1 MGRGAYTKLMI
12 NRLIEYGLK
21 QGFLVIV
28 VICVIIGMGLYYIIR
43 LPIDAVPDVTTNQ
56 VQINTEVP
64 GLGPVEAEKL
74 ITFPIEFS
82 MSSLPDVVEVRSLS
96 KTGLSQVTVVF
107 DDHVNI
113 YFARQLVL
121 ERLQTAKEQLPQVLK
136 AQPIMGPISTGLG
149 EIYQYVVA
157 GEGKDAMELRTIQDW
172 LIRPRLLTT
181 PGVIEVNSFGGF
193 VKQYQV
199 LVDPQKL
206 ITYDITLRQVFDA
219 LAANNA
225 NAGGQYIEH
234 ASEQYLIR
242 GIGLISS
249 IADIENIVVHA
260 TKEGTPIYI
269 KNLANVVVGPEVR
282 YGAVTKDGK
291 GEVVTGIAMMLKGEN
306 SRTVVQRIKQKVG
319 EIRQNL
325 PKGVDIIQFYDRT
338 RLVNDVIHTVISN
351 VIFGI
356 ILIIIILTLTVGNWR
371 VSLLI
376 AFSVP
381 LTILLTFS
389 GMYHLGIAA
398 TVMSIGS
405 LGFGNI
411 TDGSV
416 CTVENIVQRLN
427 LRKNTASYRETILL
441 ASQEVGRPIFF
452 AVGIIIVIYVPLL
465 TLQGVEGKMFKP
477 VALTVSLAMLSS
489 LFVALVIMPT
499 LCVLIFKKETKTKV
513 YTEETDNRIMRFL
526 KSRYKPLLQKA
537 VFHPRV
543 TIIAAA
549 ACFISSLVLV
559 PFLGSEFM
567 PELDEGAIAINVLR
581 LPSVSLNE
589 SVELS
594 ALIEKTLMKYPEVET
609 VVSKTG
615 RPEIA
620 TDPMGQEISDVFV
633 MLKPRKSWQTA
644 KTKEGLI
651 KRMEE
656 DLEKIPGMQYSFSQ
670 PIELRVSE
678 LIAGVRSDIAIKLFG
693 EDFEVLKPKAE
704 EIERVVTAIRGAE
717 DVKVEQVTGLP
728 VVQIKIDR
736 SAIARY
742 GINVS
747 DIQDVITT
755 AIGGKAASQVLEGQM
770 RFDLLVRFIEEAR
783 NSVEEIKNILI
794 SAPGGVRVPLS
805 QLADISVEEG
815 PAQISRES
823 GHRRIVVECNVRGR
837 DIGSFVAEAQKK
849 IRERVDI
856 PAGYYLDWGGQFEN
870 MQRARN
876 RLAIVLPISMGL
888 IFILLY
894 MSFRSFKNAALIYA
908 NVPFAATGGIVALFL
923 RDMPLS
929 ISAGVGFISLFG
941 LCVLNGTVMVS
952 FINEFQQKGKEA
964 RDTIV
969 EAASTRLR
977 PVLITVLA
985 DIIGLLPMTIST
997 DVGAEIQK
1005 PLATVIVGG
1014 VCFSSFLTLFV
1025 IPALYQWFPK
1035 RLLTIKQSNF
1045 IVG

>member
-1 MGRGAYTKLMI
+1 MGAYTNLMI
-12 NRLIEYGLK
+12 NRLIEYALK
-21 QGFLVIV
+21 QGFLVII
-28 VICVIIGMGLYYIIR
+28 VICTIIGLGLYYILR
-43 LPIDAVPDVTTNQ
+43 LPVDAVPDVTTNQ

-64 GLGPVEAEKL
+64 GLGPVEVEKL

-82 MSSLPDVVEVRSLS
+82 MSSLPNVEEVRSLS

-121 ERLQTAKEQLPQVLK
+121 ERLQTAKEQLPQVFM

-149 EIYQYVVA
+149 EIYQYVVT

-199 LVDPQKL
+199 LVDPKKL
-206 ITYDITLRQVFDA
+206 ITYNITLRQVFDA

-242 GIGLISS
+242 GIGLINT
-249 IADIENIVVHA
+249 IQDIENIVVHA
-260 TKEGTPIYI
+260 TAEGTPIFI
-269 KNLANVVVGPEVR
+269 KNMADVVVGPEVR
-282 YGAVTKDGK
+282 YGAVTRDGK

-306 SRTVVQRIKQKVG
+306 SRTVVERVKQKVE

-325 PKGVDIIQFYDRT
+325 PKGVDIIPFYDRAG
-338 RLVNDVIHTVISN
+338 LVNDVIHTVISN

-356 ILIIIILTLTVGNWR
+356 ILIIIVLTLTVGNWR

-381 LTILLTFS
+381 LTVVLTFS

-416 CTVENIVQRLN
+416 CTVENIVQRLT
-427 LRKNTASYRETILL
+427 LRKGNNSYRETILL
-441 ASQEVGRPIFF
+441 AAQEVGRPIFF
-452 AVGIIIVIYVPLL
+452 AVGIIIIIYVPLL

-499 LCVLIFKKETKTKV
+499 LSSLIFRKGIKTKAH
-513 YTEETDNRIMRFL
+513 TEETDNRVMQFL
-526 KSRYKPLLQKA
+526 KRRYRPLLQKA

-543 TIIAAA
+543 ALIIAVS
-549 ACFISSLVLV
+549 CFLSSLILV

-567 PELDEGAIAINVLR
+567 PELDEGAIAINVRR
-581 LPSVSLNE
+581 LPSVSLKE

-594 ALIEKTLMKYPEVET
+594 TLIEKTLMKYPEVET
-609 VVSKTG
+609 IVSKTG
-615 RPEIA
+615 RAEIA

-633 MLKPRKSWQTA
+633 MLKPKKSWQTA
-644 KTKEGLI
+644 KTKDGLI
-651 KRMEE
+651 ARMEE

-678 LIAGVRSDIAIKLFG
+678 LIAGVRSDVAIKLFG
-693 EDFEVLKPKAE
+693 DDYEILKSKAE
-704 EIERVVTAIRGAE
+704 EIERVVTPIRGAE
-717 DVKVEQVTGLP
+717 DVKGEQVAGLP

-770 RFDLLVRFIEEAR
+770 RFDLLVRFTEEAR
-783 NSVEEIKNILI
+783 NNIEEIKNILI
-794 SAPGGVRVPLS
+794 SAPGGVRVPLT
-805 QLADISVEEG
+805 QLADIFVEEG
-815 PAQISRES
+815 HAQVSREN

-849 IRERVDI
+849 IREGVDI

-876 RLAIVLPISMGL
+876 RLSIVIPISMGL

-894 MSFRSFKNAALIYA
+894 MSFRSFKNAALIYI

-952 FINEFQQKGKEA
+952 FINEFLQEGKETKDA
-964 RDTIV
+964 IV

-977 PVLITVLA
+977 PVLITVMT
-985 DIIGLLPMTIST
+985 DIIGLLPMTVST
-997 DVGAEIQK
+997 DVGAEVQK

-1035 RLLTIKQSNF
+1035 KD
-1045 IVG
+1045 

>member
-1 MGRGAYTKLMI
+1 MGRVAQTDAMI
-12 NRLIEYGLK
+12 NKIIEYALK
-21 QGFLVIV
+21 QGFLVII
-28 VICVIIGMGLYYIIR
+28 VICVIIGMGLYYILR

-56 VQINTEVP
+56 VQINTEAP
-64 GLGPVEAEKL
+64 GLSPVEVEKF

-96 KTGLSQVTVVF
+96 KTGLSQVTVIF

-121 ERLQTAKEQLPQVLK
+121 ERLQTAKDQIPQVFM
-136 AQPIMGPISTGLG
+136 AQPMMGPISTALG
-149 EIYQYVVA
+149 EIYQYVVT
-157 GEGKDAMELRTIQDW
+157 GEDKDAMELRTIQDW

-199 LVDPQKL
+199 QVDPKKL

-242 GIGLISS
+242 GIGLINS
-249 IADIENIVVHA
+249 IDNIENIVVYA

-269 KNLANVVVGPEVR
+269 KNLADVVVGPEVR

-291 GEVVTGIAMMLKGEN
+291 GEVVAGIAMMLKGEN
-306 SRTVVQRIKQKVG
+306 SRAVVERVKQKV
-319 EIRQNL
+319 EKIRQNL
-325 PKGVDIIQFYDRT
+325 PKGVDIIPFYDRAV
-338 RLVNDVIHTVISN
+338 LVNDVIHTVISN

-356 ILIIIILTLTVGNWR
+356 ILIIIVLTLTVGNWR

-376 AFSVP
+376 SFSVP
-381 LTILLTFS
+381 LTVVLTFS
-389 GMYHLGIAA
+389 GMYYLGIAA

-416 CTVENIVQRLN
+416 CTVENIIQRLT
-427 LRKNTASYRETILL
+427 LRKGNDNYRETILR
-441 ASQEVGRPIFF
+441 AAQEVGRPIFF
-452 AVGIIIVIYVPLL
+452 AVGIIIIIYVPLL

-499 LCVLIFKKETKTKV
+499 LCSLIFRKGVKTKAHAK
-513 YTEETDNRIMRFL
+513 ETDNRIMQFL
-526 KSRYKPLLQKA
+526 KRRYRPLLQKA

-543 TIIAAA
+543 TLIIAVS
-549 ACFISSLVLV
+549 CFLSSLVLV

-567 PELDEGAIAINVLR
+567 PELDEGSIAINVVR
-581 LPSVSLNE
+581 LPSVSLKE

-594 ALIEKTLMKYPEVET
+594 TLIEKMLMKYPEVET

-615 RPEIA
+615 RAEIA
-620 TDPMGQEISDVFV
+620 VDPMSQEISDVFV
-633 MLKPRKSWQTA
+633 MLKPKKSWRTA

-656 DLEKIPGMQYSFSQ
+656 DLEKIPGMRYSFSQ

-704 EIERVVTAIRGAE
+704 EIERAVASIRGAE
-717 DVKVEQVTGLP
+717 DVKVEQVAGLP
-728 VVQIKIDR
+728 VVQINIDR

-742 GINVS
+742 GINVT
-747 DIQDVITT
+747 DINDVITT

-770 RFDLLVRFIEEAR
+770 RFDLLVRFTEESR
-783 NSVEEIKNILI
+783 NNIEEIKNILI
-794 SAPGGVRVPLS
+794 SAPGGVRVPLT

-815 PAQISRES
+815 PAQISREN

-849 IRERVDI
+849 IRESVDI

-876 RLAIVLPISMGL
+876 RLAIVIPISMGL
-888 IFILLY
+888 IFVLLY
-894 MSFRSFKNAALIYA
+894 MSFRSFKNAALIYV

-952 FINEFQQKGKEA
+952 FINEFLQEGKET
-964 RDTIV
+964 RETIV
-969 EAASTRLR
+969 EAATTRLR
-977 PVLITVLA
+977 PVLITVMT

-997 DVGAEIQK
+997 DIGAEVQK

-1035 RLLTIKQSNF
+1035 RIEAA
-1045 IVG
+1045 

>member
-1 MGRGAYTKLMI
+1 MI
-12 NRLIEYGLK
+12 NKIIEYALK

-64 GLGPVEAEKL
+64 GLGPVEVEKL

-82 MSSLPDVVEVRSLS
+82 MSGLPSVVETRSIS
-96 KTGLSQVTVVF
+96 KSGLSQVTVVF

-121 ERLQTAKEQLPQVLK
+121 ERLQTAKERLPQVFM
-136 AQPIMGPISTGLG
+136 AQPILGPVSTGLG
-149 EIYQYVVA
+149 EIYQYVVT
-157 GEGKDAMELRTIQDW
+157 GEGKDNMELRTIQDW
-172 LIRPRLLTT
+172 LIKPRLLTI
-181 PGVIEVNSFGGF
+181 PGVIEVNSFGGL

-199 LVDPQKL
+199 LVDPKKL
-206 ITYDITLRQVFDA
+206 ITYNITLRQVFDA

-234 ASEQYLIR
+234 SSEQYLIR
-242 GIGLISS
+242 GIGLINT
-249 IADIENIVVHA
+249 IQDIENIVVHA
-260 TKEGTPIYI
+260 TAEGTPIFI
-269 KNLANVVVGPEVR
+269 KNMADVVVGPEVR
-282 YGAVTKDGK
+282 YGAVTRDGK

-306 SRTVVQRIKQKVG
+306 SRTVVERVKQKVE

-325 PKGVDIIQFYDRT
+325 PKGVDIIPFYDRAG
-338 RLVNDVIHTVISN
+338 LVNDVIHTVISN

-356 ILIIIILTLTVGNWR
+356 ILIIIVLTLTVGNWR

-381 LTILLTFS
+381 LTVVLTFS

-416 CTVENIVQRLN
+416 CTVENIVQRLT
-427 LRKNTASYRETILL
+427 LRKGNNSYRETILL
-441 ASQEVGRPIFF
+441 AAQEVGRPIFF
-452 AVGIIIVIYVPLL
+452 AVGIIIIIYVPLL

-499 LCVLIFKKETKTKV
+499 LSSLIFRKGIKTKAH
-513 YTEETDNRIMRFL
+513 TEEANNRIMRFL
-526 KSRYKPLLQKA
+526 KSRYKPFLQKA
-537 VFHPRV
+537 VFHPKV
-543 TIIAAA
+543 TLIIAAA
-549 ACFISSLVLV
+549 CFLSSLVLV

-567 PELDEGAIAINVLR
+567 PELDEGAIAINVVR
-581 LPSVSLNE
+581 LPSVSLKE
-589 SVELS
+589 SIELS
-594 ALIEKTLMKYPEVET
+594 TLIEKTLLKYPDVET

-615 RPEIA
+615 RAEVAI
-620 TDPMGQEISDVFV
+620 DPMGQEISDVFV
-633 MLKPRKSWQTA
+633 MLKPKKSWQTA
-644 KTKEGLI
+644 KTKEALI
-651 KRMEE
+651 TRMEE
-656 DLEKIPGMQYSFSQ
+656 DLEKIPGMRYSFSQ

-704 EIERVVTAIRGAE
+704 EIERVVASIRGAE
-717 DVKVEQVTGLP
+717 DVKVEQVAGLP

-770 RFDLLVRFIEEAR
+770 RFDLLVRFTEEAR
-783 NSVEEIKNILI
+783 NNVEEIKNILI
-794 SAPGGVRVPLS
+794 SAPGGVRVPLT

-815 PAQISRES
+815 PAQISREN

-849 IRERVDI
+849 IREGVDI

-876 RLAIVLPISMGL
+876 RLAIVIPISMGL

-952 FINEFQQKGKEA
+952 FINEFLQEGKETRNA
-964 RDTIV
+964 IV

-977 PVLITVLA
+977 PVLITVMT
-985 DIIGLLPMTIST
+985 DIIGLLPMTVST
-997 DVGAEIQK
+997 DVGAEVQK

-1035 RLLTIKQSNF
+1035 RLEAA
-1045 IVG
+1045 

>member
-1 MGRGAYTKLMI
+1 MNHIKHRVQVTNFMI
-12 NRLIEYGLK
+12 NKIIEYALK

-64 GLGPVEAEKL
+64 GLGPVEVEKL

-82 MSSLPDVVEVRSLS
+82 MSGLPSVVETRSIS
-96 KTGLSQVTVVF
+96 KSGLSQVTVVF

-121 ERLQTAKEQLPQVLK
+121 ERLQTAKERLPQVFM
-136 AQPIMGPISTGLG
+136 AQPILGPVSTGLG
-149 EIYQYVVA
+149 EIYQYVVT
-157 GEGKDAMELRTIQDW
+157 GEGKDNMELRTIQDW
-172 LIRPRLLTT
+172 LIKPRLLTT
-181 PGVIEVNSFGGF
+181 PGVIEVNSFGGL

-199 LVDPQKL
+199 LVDPKKL
-206 ITYDITLRQVFDA
+206 ITHDITLRQVFDA

-242 GIGLISS
+242 GIGLINT
-249 IADIENIVVHA
+249 IQDIENIIVHA
-260 TKEGTPIYI
+260 TAEGTPIYI
-269 KNLANVVVGPEVR
+269 KNVADVVVGPEVR
-282 YGAVTKDGK
+282 YGAVTRDAK

-306 SRTVVQRIKQKVG
+306 SRTVVERVKQKVE

-325 PKGVDIIQFYDRT
+325 PKGVDIIPFYDRAG
-338 RLVNDVIHTVISN
+338 LVNDVIHTVISN

-356 ILIIIILTLTVGNWR
+356 ILIIIVLTLTVGNWR

-381 LTILLTFS
+381 LTVVLTFS

-416 CTVENIVQRLN
+416 CTVENIVQRLT
-427 LRKNTASYRETILL
+427 LRKGNNSYRETILL
-441 ASQEVGRPIFF
+441 AAQEVGRPIFF
-452 AVGIIIVIYVPLL
+452 AVGIIIIIYVPLL

-499 LCVLIFKKETKTKV
+499 LSSLIFRKGIKTKAH
-513 YTEETDNRIMRFL
+513 TEEADNRIMRFL
-526 KSRYKPLLQKA
+526 KSRYKPFLQKA
-537 VFHPRV
+537 VFHPKV
-543 TIIAAA
+543 TLIIAAA
-549 ACFISSLVLV
+549 CFLSSLVLV

-567 PELDEGAIAINVLR
+567 PELDEGAIAINVVR
-581 LPSVSLNE
+581 LPSVSLKE
-589 SVELS
+589 SIELS
-594 ALIEKTLMKYPEVET
+594 TLIEKTLLKYPDVET

-615 RPEIA
+615 RAEVAI
-620 TDPMGQEISDVFV
+620 DPMGQEISDVFV
-633 MLKPRKSWQTA
+633 MLKPKKSWQTV
-644 KTKEGLI
+644 KTKEALI
-651 KRMEE
+651 SRMEE
-656 DLEKIPGMQYSFSQ
+656 DLEKIPGMRYSFSQ

-704 EIERVVTAIRGAE
+704 EIERVVASIRGAE
-717 DVKVEQVTGLP
+717 DVKVEQVAGLP

-770 RFDLLVRFIEEAR
+770 RFDLLVRFTEEAR
-783 NSVEEIKNILI
+783 NNVKEIKNILI
-794 SAPGGVRVPLS
+794 SAPGGVRVPLT

-815 PAQISRES
+815 PAQISREN

-849 IRERVDI
+849 IREGVDI

-876 RLAIVLPISMGL
+876 RLAIVIPISMGL

-952 FINEFQQKGKEA
+952 FINEFLQEGKETRNA
-964 RDTIV
+964 IV

-977 PVLITVLA
+977 PVLITVMT
-985 DIIGLLPMTIST
+985 DIIGLLPMTVST
-997 DVGAEIQK
+997 DVGAEVQK

-1035 RLLTIKQSNF
+1035 RIETT
-1045 IVG
+1045 

>member
-1 MGRGAYTKLMI
+1 MCTLNFMI
-12 NRLIEYGLK
+12 NKLIAYGLK
-21 QGFLVIV
+21 QGFLVII
-28 VICVIIGMGLYYIIR
+28 VIGVIIGLGLYYIVR

-56 VQINTEVP
+56 IQINTEAP
-64 GLGPVEAEKL
+64 GLGPVEVEKL
-74 ITFPIEFS
+74 ITFPVEFS
-82 MSSLPDVVEVRSLS
+82 MSGLPNVVETRSLS
-96 KTGLSQVTVVF
+96 KSGLSQVTVVF

-121 ERLQTAKEQLPQVLK
+121 ERLQTAKEQLPQVFK
-136 AQPIMGPISTGLG
+136 AQPVMSPISTGLG
-149 EIYQYVVA
+149 EIYQYVVT
-157 GEGKDAMELRTIQDW
+157 GEGKDNMELRTIQDW
-172 LIRPRLLTT
+172 LIRPRLLTV
-181 PGVIEVNSFGGF
+181 PGIIEVNSFGGF

-199 LVDPQKL
+199 QVDPKKL
-206 ITYDITLRQVFDA
+206 ITYDITLRQLFDA

-234 ASEQYLIR
+234 ASEQYFIR
-242 GIGLISS
+242 GIGLITT
-249 IADIENIVVHA
+249 IQDIENIVVHA
-260 TKEGTPIYI
+260 TAEGIPIYV
-269 KNLANVVVGPEVR
+269 KNLADVAVGPEVR

-306 SRTVVQRIKQKVG
+306 SRTVVERVKKKVE

-325 PKGVDIIQFYDRT
+325 PKGVDIIPFYDRAG
-338 RLVNDVIHTVISN
+338 LVNNVVHTVITN
-351 VIFGI
+351 VISGI
-356 ILIIIILTLTVGNWR
+356 VLIIIVLTLTVGNWR

-381 LTILLTFS
+381 LTVVLTFS

-416 CTVENIVQRLN
+416 CTVENIVQRLT
-427 LRKNTASYRETILL
+427 LRKGNTSYRETILL

-452 AVGIIIVIYVPLL
+452 AVGIIIIIYVPLL

-499 LCVLIFKKETKTKV
+499 LCSLIFKKKGITLKEHTG
-513 YTEETDNRIMRFL
+513 EADNRVIRFL
-526 KSRYKPLLQKA
+526 KSRYKPFLQKA
-537 VFHPRV
+537 VFHPKA
-543 TIIAAA
+543 TLIIAAS
-549 ACFISSLVLV
+549 CFLSSLVLI

-567 PELDEGAIAINVLR
+567 PELDEGSIAINARR
-581 LPSVSLNE
+581 LPSISLKE

-594 ALIEKTLMKYPEVET
+594 TLVEKTLMKYPEVET

-615 RPEIA
+615 RAEIA

-633 MLKPRKSWQTA
+633 MLKPKKTWQTA
-644 KTKEGLI
+644 RTKEALI
-651 KRMEE
+651 ARMEE

-678 LIAGVRSDIAIKLFG
+678 LIAGVRSDVAIKLFG
-693 EDFEVLKPKAE
+693 EDYEILKSKAE
-704 EIERVVTAIRGAE
+704 EIERVIAPIRGAE
-717 DVKVEQVTGLP
+717 DVKGEQVAGLP

-736 SAIARY
+736 NAIARY

-770 RFDLLVRFIEEAR
+770 RFDLVVRFTEESRNSIEEI
-783 NSVEEIKNILI
+783 ENILI
-794 SAPGGVRVPLS
+794 SAPGGVRVPLT
-805 QLADISVEEG
+805 QLADIFVEEG
-815 PAQISRES
+815 HAQVSREN
-823 GHRRIVVECNVRGR
+823 GHRRIVVECNVRNR

-849 IRERVDI
+849 IREGVEI

-876 RLAIVLPISMGL
+876 RLAIVIPISMGL
-888 IFILLY
+888 IFVLLY
-894 MSFRSFKNAALIYA
+894 MSFRSIKNAVLIYS

-952 FINEFQQKGKEA
+952 FINEFQQKGKET

-977 PVLITVLA
+977 PVLITVMA

-997 DVGAEIQK
+997 DTGAEVQK

-1035 RLLTIKQSNF
+1035 KIEAA
-1045 IVG
+1045 

>member
-1 MGRGAYTKLMI
+1 MI
-12 NRLIEYGLK
+12 NKIIEYALK

-28 VICVIIGMGLYYIIR
+28 VICVIIGLGLYYIVR
-43 LPIDAVPDVTTNQ
+43 LPVDAVPDVTTNQ

-64 GLGPVEAEKL
+64 GLGPLEVEKL

-82 MSSLPDVVEVRSLS
+82 MSSLPDVVEVRSIS

-121 ERLQTAKEQLPQVLK
+121 ERLQTAKEQLPQVFM

-149 EIYQYVVA
+149 EIYQYVVT

-181 PGVIEVNSFGGF
+181 PGIIEVNSFGGF

-199 LVDPQKL
+199 QVDPKKL

-242 GIGLISS
+242 GIGLINT
-249 IADIENIVVHA
+249 IQDIENIVVHA
-260 TKEGTPIYI
+260 TAEGTPIYI
-269 KNLANVVVGPEVR
+269 KNLADVVVGPEVR

-306 SRTVVQRIKQKVG
+306 SRTVVERVKQKVE

-325 PKGVDIIQFYDRT
+325 PKGVDIIPFYDRAG
-338 RLVNDVIHTVISN
+338 LVNDVIHTVISN

-356 ILIIIILTLTVGNWR
+356 ILIIIVLTLTVGNWR

-381 LTILLTFS
+381 LTVVLTFS

-416 CTVENIVQRLN
+416 CTVENIVQRLT
-427 LRKNTASYRETILL
+427 LRKGNNNYRETILR
-441 ASQEVGRPIFF
+441 AAQEVGRPIFF
-452 AVGIIIVIYVPLL
+452 AVGIIIIIYVPLL
-465 TLQGVEGKMFKP
+465 TLQGVEGKMFRP

-499 LCVLIFKKETKTKV
+499 LCSLIFRKGIKTQAH
-513 YTEETDNRIMRFL
+513 TEETDNRIMQFL
-526 KSRYKPLLQKA
+526 KRRYRPLLQKA
-537 VFHPRV
+537 VFYPRV
-543 TIIAAA
+543 ILIIAV
-549 ACFISSLVLV
+549 ACFLSSLVLV

-567 PELDEGAIAINVLR
+567 PELDEGAIAINVVR
-581 LPSVSLNE
+581 LPSVSLKE

-594 ALIEKTLMKYPEVET
+594 TLIEKTLMKYPEVET

-615 RPEIA
+615 RAEVAI
-620 TDPMGQEISDVFV
+620 DPMGQEISDVFV
-633 MLKPRKSWQTA
+633 MLKPKKSWQTA

-651 KRMEE
+651 ERMEE
-656 DLEKIPGMQYSFSQ
+656 DLEKIPGMRYSFSQ

-693 EDFEVLKPKAE
+693 EDFEVLKPKAG
-704 EIERVVTAIRGAE
+704 EIERVVSSIRGAE
-717 DVKVEQVTGLP
+717 DVKVEQVAGLP

-770 RFDLLVRFIEEAR
+770 RFDLLVRFTEEAR
-783 NSVEEIKNILI
+783 NNVEEIKNILI
-794 SAPGGVRVPLS
+794 SAPGGVRVPLT

-815 PAQISRES
+815 PAQISREN

-849 IRERVDI
+849 IREGVDI

-876 RLAIVLPISMGL
+876 RLAIVIPISMGL

-952 FINEFQQKGKEA
+952 FINEFQQKGKET

-997 DVGAEIQK
+997 DVGAEVQK

-1035 RLLTIKQSNF
+1035 RIE
-1045 IVG
+1045 VA

>member
-1 MGRGAYTKLMI
+1 MI
-12 NRLIEYGLK
+12 NKLIEYALK
-21 QGFLVIV
+21 QGFLVII
-28 VICVIIGMGLYYIIR
+28 VICVIIGLGLYYILR

-64 GLGPVEAEKL
+64 GLGPVEVEKL

-96 KTGLSQVTVVF
+96 KTGLSQVTVIF
-107 DDHVNI
+107 DDRVNI

-121 ERLQTAKEQLPQVLK
+121 ERLQTAKEQLPQVFM
-136 AQPIMGPISTGLG
+136 AQPILGPISTGLG
-149 EIYQYVVA
+149 EIYQYVVT
-157 GEGKDAMELRTIQDW
+157 GEGKDNMELRTIQDW

-199 LVDPQKL
+199 LVDPKKL
-206 ITYDITLRQVFDA
+206 ITYDISLRQVFDA

-225 NAGGQYIEH
+225 NAGGQYIDH

-242 GIGLISS
+242 GVGLINT
-249 IADIENIVVHA
+249 IQDIENIIVHA

-269 KNLANVVVGPEVR
+269 KNVADVVVGPEVR

-291 GEVVTGIAMMLKGEN
+291 GEVVAGIAMMLKGEN
-306 SRTVVQRIKQKVG
+306 SRTVVERVKQKVE

-325 PKGVDIIQFYDRT
+325 PKGVDIIPFYDRVD
-338 RLVNDVIHTVISN
+338 LVNDVIHTVISN

-356 ILIIIILTLTVGNWR
+356 ILIIIVLTLTIGNWR

-381 LTILLTFS
+381 LTVILTFS

-398 TVMSIGS
+398 TVMSVGS

-416 CTVENIVQRLN
+416 CTVENIIQRLA
-427 LRKNTASYRETILL
+427 LRKGSDNYRETILR
-441 ASQEVGRPIFF
+441 AAQEVGRPIFF
-452 AVGIIIVIYVPLL
+452 AVGIIIIIYVPLL

-477 VALTVSLAMLSS
+477 VAFTVSLAMLSS

-499 LCVLIFKKETKTKV
+499 LCSLIFRKGGIKITLHKE
-513 YTEETDNRIMRFL
+513 EADNRVMRVL
-526 KSRYKPLLQKA
+526 KSRYKPFLQKA
-537 VFHPRV
+537 VFYPKV
-543 TIIAAA
+543 TLIIAVS
-549 ACFISSLVLV
+549 CFLSSLVLV

-567 PELDEGAIAINVLR
+567 PELDEGAIAINVVR
-581 LPSVSLNE
+581 LPSVSLKE

-594 ALIEKTLMKYPEVET
+594 TLIEKTLLKYPEVQT

-615 RPEIA
+615 RAEVA
-620 TDPMGQEISDVFV
+620 VDPMSQEISDVFV
-633 MLKPRKSWQTA
+633 MLKPKKSWQTA
-644 KTKEGLI
+644 RTKEALI
-651 KRMEE
+651 ARLKE
-656 DLEKIPGMQYSFSQ
+656 DLEKIPGMRYSFSQ

-693 EDFEVLKPKAE
+693 EEFEVLKPKAE
-704 EIERVVTAIRGAE
+704 EIERVVTPIRGAE
-717 DVKVEQVTGLP
+717 DVKIEQVAGLP

-770 RFDLLVRFIEEAR
+770 RFDLLVRFTEEAR
-783 NSVEEIKNILI
+783 NNVEEIKNILI
-794 SAPGGVRVPLS
+794 SAPGGVRVPLT

-815 PAQISRES
+815 PAQISREN
-823 GHRRIVVECNVRGR
+823 GHRRIVVECNVRNR

-849 IRERVDI
+849 IQEKVDT

-876 RLAIVLPISMGL
+876 RLAIVIPISMGL
-888 IFILLY
+888 IFVLLY
-894 MSFRSFKNAALIYA
+894 MSFRSFKNAALIYV

-923 RDMPLS
+923 RGMPLS

-952 FINEFQQKGKEA
+952 FINEFLQEGKET

-997 DVGAEIQK
+997 DVGAEVQK

-1035 RLLTIKQSNF
+1035 RLEAA
-1045 IVG
+1045 

>member
-1 MGRGAYTKLMI
+1 MI
-12 NRLIEYGLK
+12 NKLIAYGLK
-21 QGFLVIV
+21 QGFLVIIA
-28 VICVIIGMGLYYIIR
+28 ICVIIGLGLYYIVR

-64 GLGPVEAEKL
+64 GLGPVEVEKL

-96 KTGLSQVTVVF
+96 KTGLSQVTVIF
-107 DDHVNI
+107 ADYVNI
-113 YFARQLVL
+113 YFARQLVF
-121 ERLQTAKEQLPQVLK
+121 ERLQTAKEQLPQVFM

-149 EIYQYVVA
+149 DIYKYVVTS
-157 GEGKDAMELRTIQDW
+157 EGKDAMELRTIQDW
-172 LIRPRLLTT
+172 MVRPRLLTT

-199 LVDPQKL
+199 QVDPKKL
-206 ITYDITLRQVFDA
+206 ITYNITLRQVFDA

-242 GIGLISS
+242 GIGLINT
-249 IADIENIVVHA
+249 IQDIENIVVHA
-260 TKEGTPIYI
+260 TEEGTPIYI
-269 KNLANVVVGPEVR
+269 KNLADVVVGPEVR

-306 SRTVVQRIKQKVG
+306 SRTVVERVKQKVE

-325 PKGVDIIQFYDRT
+325 PKGVDIIPFYDRAG
-338 RLVNDVIHTVISN
+338 LVNDVIHTVISN

-356 ILIIIILTLTVGNWR
+356 ILIIIVLTLTIGNWR

-381 LTILLTFS
+381 LTVILTFS

-398 TVMSIGS
+398 TVMSVGS

-416 CTVENIVQRLN
+416 CTVENIIQRLT
-427 LRKNTASYRETILL
+427 LRKGNDSYKETIRL
-441 ASQEVGRPIFF
+441 AAQEVGRPIFF
-452 AVGIIIVIYVPLL
+452 AMGIIIIIYVPLL

-477 VALTVSLAMLSS
+477 VAFTVSLAMLSS

-499 LCVLIFKKETKTKV
+499 LCSLIFKKGGIKIKA
-513 YTEETDNRIMRFL
+513 YNEEADNRIMRFL
-526 KSRYKPLLQKA
+526 KSRYRPLLQKA
-537 VFHPRV
+537 VFYPRV
-543 TIIAAA
+543 TLIIAASS
-549 ACFISSLVLV
+549 FLSSLVLI

-567 PELDEGAIAINVLR
+567 PELDEGSIEINVVR
-581 LPSVSLNE
+581 LPSVSLKE

-594 ALIEKTLMKYPEVET
+594 TLIEKTIMKYPEVET
-609 VVSKTG
+609 VVSETG

-620 TDPMGQEISDVFV
+620 TDPMGQESSDIFV
-633 MLKPRKSWQTA
+633 MLKPKKSWQTA

-651 KRMEE
+651 ERMEE
-656 DLEKIPGMQYSFSQ
+656 DLEKIPGMRYSFSQ

-693 EDFEVLKPKAE
+693 EDFEVLKPKAG
-704 EIERVVTAIRGAE
+704 EIERVVTSIRGAE

-770 RFDLLVRFIEEAR
+770 RFDLLVRFTEEAR
-783 NSVEEIKNILI
+783 NNVEEIKNILI
-794 SAPGGVRVPLS
+794 SAPGGVRVPLT

-815 PAQISRES
+815 PAQISREN

-856 PAGYYLDWGGQFEN
+856 PAEYYLDWGGQFEN

-876 RLAIVLPISMGL
+876 RLAIVIPISMGL
-888 IFILLY
+888 IFVLLY
-894 MSFRSFKNAALIYA
+894 MSFRSFKNAALIYV

-977 PVLITVLA
+977 PVFITVMA

-997 DVGAEIQK
+997 DIGAEIQK

-1035 RLLTIKQSNF
+1035 RLEAA
-1045 IVG
+1045 

>member
-1 MGRGAYTKLMI
+1 MI
-12 NRLIEYGLK
+12 NKIIEYALK

-64 GLGPVEAEKL
+64 GLGPVEVEKL

-82 MSSLPDVVEVRSLS
+82 MSGLPSVVETRSIS
-96 KTGLSQVTVVF
+96 KSGLSQVTVVF

-121 ERLQTAKEQLPQVLK
+121 ERLQTAKERLPQVFM
-136 AQPIMGPISTGLG
+136 AQPILGPVSTGLG
-149 EIYQYVVA
+149 EIYQYVVT
-157 GEGKDAMELRTIQDW
+157 GEGKDNMELRTIQDW
-172 LIRPRLLTT
+172 LIKPRLLTI
-181 PGVIEVNSFGGF
+181 PGVIEVNSFGGL

-199 LVDPQKL
+199 LVDPKKL
-206 ITYDITLRQVFDA
+206 ITYNITLRQVFDA

-234 ASEQYLIR
+234 SSEQYLIR
-242 GIGLISS
+242 GIGLINT
-249 IADIENIVVHA
+249 IQDIENIVVHA
-260 TKEGTPIYI
+260 TAEGTPIFI
-269 KNLANVVVGPEVR
+269 KNMADVVVGPEVR
-282 YGAVTKDGK
+282 YGAVTRDGK

-306 SRTVVQRIKQKVG
+306 SRTVVERVKQKVE

-325 PKGVDIIQFYDRT
+325 PKGVDIIPFYDRAG
-338 RLVNDVIHTVISN
+338 LVNDVIHTVISN

-356 ILIIIILTLTVGNWR
+356 ILIIIVLTLTVGNWR

-381 LTILLTFS
+381 LTVVLTFS

-416 CTVENIVQRLN
+416 CTVENIVQRLT
-427 LRKNTASYRETILL
+427 LRKGNNSYRETILL
-441 ASQEVGRPIFF
+441 AAQEVGRPIFF
-452 AVGIIIVIYVPLL
+452 AVGIIIIIYVPLL

-499 LCVLIFKKETKTKV
+499 LSSLIFRKGIKTKAH
-513 YTEETDNRIMRFL
+513 TEEANNRIMRFL
-526 KSRYKPLLQKA
+526 KSRYKPFLQKA
-537 VFHPRV
+537 VFHPKV
-543 TIIAAA
+543 TLIIAAA
-549 ACFISSLVLV
+549 CFLSSLVLV

-567 PELDEGAIAINVLR
+567 PELDEGAIAINVVR
-581 LPSVSLNE
+581 LPSVSLKE

-594 ALIEKTLMKYPEVET
+594 TLIEKTLLKYPDVET

-615 RPEIA
+615 RAEVAI
-620 TDPMGQEISDVFV
+620 DPMGQEISDVFV
-633 MLKPRKSWQTA
+633 MLKPKKSWQTA
-644 KTKEGLI
+644 KTKEALI
-651 KRMEE
+651 TRMEE
-656 DLEKIPGMQYSFSQ
+656 DLEKIPGMRYSFSQ

-704 EIERVVTAIRGAE
+704 EIERVVASIRGAE
-717 DVKVEQVTGLP
+717 DVKVEQVAGLP

-770 RFDLLVRFIEEAR
+770 RFDLLVRFTEEAR
-783 NSVEEIKNILI
+783 NNVEEIKNILI
-794 SAPGGVRVPLS
+794 SAPGGVRVPLT

-815 PAQISRES
+815 PAQISREN

-849 IRERVDI
+849 IREGVDI

-876 RLAIVLPISMGL
+876 RLAIVIPISMGL

-952 FINEFQQKGKEA
+952 FINEFLQEGKETRNA
-964 RDTIV
+964 IV

-977 PVLITVLA
+977 PVLITVMT
-985 DIIGLLPMTIST
+985 DIIGLLPMTVST
-997 DVGAEIQK
+997 DVGAEVQK

-1035 RLLTIKQSNF
+1035 RLEAA
-1045 IVG
+1045 

>member
-1 MGRGAYTKLMI
+1 MGRGAYTDGMI
-12 NRLIEYGLK
+12 NRLIEYALK

-28 VICVIIGMGLYYIIR
+28 VIGVIMGLGLYYLVR
-43 LPIDAVPDVTTNQ
+43 LPVDAVPDVTTNQ
-56 VQINTEVP
+56 VQINTEVS
-64 GLGPVEAEKL
+64 GLGPLEVEKL

-82 MSSLPDVVEVRSLS
+82 MGGLPNVVETRSLS
-96 KTGLSQVTVVF
+96 KSGLSQVTVVF
-107 DDHVNI
+107 ADHVNI

-121 ERLQTAKEQLPQVLK
+121 ERLQTAKEQLPK
-136 AQPIMGPISTGLG
+136 IFNAQPVMGPISTGLG
-149 EIYQYVVA
+149 EIYQYVVT
-157 GEGKDAMELRTIQDW
+157 GEGKDTMELRTIQDW
-172 LIRPRLLTT
+172 IIKPRLLTT
-181 PGVIEVNSFGGF
+181 PGIIEINSFGGF

-199 LVDPQKL
+199 LVDPKKL

-242 GIGLISS
+242 GIGLINSMQ
-249 IADIENIVVHA
+249 DIENIVVHA
-260 TKEGTPIYI
+260 TAEGTPIYI
-269 KNLANVVVGPEVR
+269 KNIADVVVGPEVR

-306 SRTVVQRIKQKVG
+306 SRTVVERVKRQVE
-319 EIRQNL
+319 EIRQYL
-325 PKGVDIIQFYDRT
+325 PKGVDIVPFYDRAA
-338 RLVNDVIHTVISN
+338 LVNEVIRTVISN

-356 ILIIIILTLTVGNWR
+356 ILIIIVLTLTVGNWR
-371 VSLLI
+371 VSLLV

-381 LTILLTFS
+381 LTVVLTFS

-416 CTVENIVQRLN
+416 CTVENIVQRLT
-427 LRKNTASYRETILL
+427 LRKRSDGYAETILR
-441 ASQEVGRPIFF
+441 AAQEVGRPIFF
-452 AVGIIIVIYVPLL
+452 AVGIIIIIYVPLL

-489 LFVALVIMPT
+489 LFVALVLMPT
-499 LCVLIFKKETKTKV
+499 LSSLIFKKGLKTKEH
-513 YTEETDNRIMRFL
+513 TEEPDNRIMLFL
-526 KSRYKPLLQKA
+526 KSRYRPLLQKV
-537 VFHPRV
+537 VFHPRI
-543 TIIAAA
+543 TLIIAAS
-549 ACFISSLVLV
+549 CFLSSLVLY

-567 PELDEGAIAINVLR
+567 PELDEGAIAINVRR
-581 LPSVSLNE
+581 LPSVSLKE
-589 SVELS
+589 SVNLS
-594 ALIEKTLMKYPEVET
+594 TLVEKTLMKYPEVET

-615 RPEIA
+615 RAEIA

-633 MLKPRKSWQTA
+633 MLKPKDTWQTA
-644 KTKEGLI
+644 RTKYGLI
-651 KRMEE
+651 ARMEE
-656 DLEKIPGMQYSFSQ
+656 DLKKIPGMQYSFSQ

-678 LIAGVRSDIAIKLFG
+678 LIAGVRSDVAIKLFG
-693 EDFEVLKPKAE
+693 EDYEVLKSKAG
-704 EIERVVTAIRGAE
+704 EIERIVAHIRGAE
-717 DVKVEQVTGLP
+717 DVKGEQVAGLP
-728 VVQIKIDR
+728 VIQIKIDR
-736 SAIARY
+736 NAIARY

-755 AIGGKAASQVLEGQM
+755 AIGGRAASQVLEEQM
-770 RFDLLVRFIEEAR
+770 RFDLIVRFTEESR
-783 NSVEEIKNILI
+783 DNIEEIKNILI
-794 SAPGGVRVPLS
+794 SAPGGVRVPLI
-805 QLADISVEEG
+805 QLADIFIEEG
-815 PAQISRES
+815 HAQVNREN
-823 GHRRIVVECNVRGR
+823 GHRRIVVECNVRDR
-837 DIGSFVAEAQKK
+837 DIGSFVAEAKKK
-849 IRERVDI
+849 IREGVDI

-876 RLAIVLPISMGL
+876 RLAIVIPISMGL
-888 IFILLY
+888 IFILLF
-894 MSFRSFKNAALIYA
+894 MSFRSFKNAVLIYI

-923 RDMPLS
+923 RGMPMS
-929 ISAGVGFISLFG
+929 VSAGVGFISLFG

-952 FINEFQQKGKEA
+952 CINEYLQTGKET
-964 RDTIV
+964 RNTIV
-969 EAASTRLR
+969 EAATRRLR
-977 PVLITVLA
+977 PVLITVLT

-997 DVGAEIQK
+997 DIGAEVQK

-1035 RLLTIKQSNF
+1035 RIEAT
-1045 IVG
+1045 

>member
-1 MGRGAYTKLMI
+1 MGRGAYTNDMI
-12 NRLIEYGLK
+12 NRLIEYALK
-21 QGFLVIV
+21 QGFLVII
-28 VICVIIGMGLYYIIR
+28 VIGVIVGVGLYYIMR
-43 LPIDAVPDVTTNQ
+43 LPVDAVPDVTTNQ
-56 VQINTEVP
+56 VQINTEVS
-64 GLGPVEAEKL
+64 GLGPLEVEKL

-82 MSSLPDVVEVRSLS
+82 MGGLPNVVETRSLS
-96 KTGLSQVTVVF
+96 KSGLSQVTVVF
-107 DDHVNI
+107 ADHVNI

-121 ERLQTAKEQLPQVLK
+121 ERLQTAKEQLPKVFN

-157 GEGKDAMELRTIQDW
+157 GEGKDTMELRTIQDW
-172 LIRPRLLTT
+172 IIKPRLLTT
-181 PGVIEVNSFGGF
+181 PGIIEINSFGGF

-199 LVDPQKL
+199 LVDPKKL
-206 ITYDITLRQVFDA
+206 ITYDIALRQVFDA
-219 LAANNA
+219 LASNNA

-234 ASEQYLIR
+234 SSEQYFIR
-242 GIGLISS
+242 GIGLIHT
-249 IADIENIVVHA
+249 IQDIENIVVHA
-260 TKEGTPIYI
+260 TAEGTPIYI
-269 KNLANVVVGPEVR
+269 KNIADVVVGPEVR

-306 SRTVVQRIKQKVG
+306 SRTAVERVKQKVA

-325 PKGVDIIQFYDRT
+325 PKGVDIVPFYDRAA
-338 RLVNDVIHTVISN
+338 LVNNVIHTVVSN

-356 ILIIIILTLTVGNWR
+356 ILIIIVLTVTVGNWR

-381 LTILLTFS
+381 LTVILTFS

-416 CTVENIVQRLN
+416 CTVENIVQRLT
-427 LRKNTASYRETILL
+427 LRKRSDGYTETILR
-441 ASQEVGRPIFF
+441 AAQEVGRPIFF
-452 AVGIIIVIYVPLL
+452 AVGIIIIIYVPLL
-465 TLQGVEGKMFKP
+465 TLQGVEGKMFRP

-499 LCVLIFKKETKTKV
+499 LSSLIFKKGVKAKEH
-513 YTEETDNRIMRFL
+513 TEEMDNRIMLFL
-526 KSRYKPLLQKA
+526 KNRYRPLLQKI
-537 VFHPRV
+537 VFHPRI
-543 TIIAAA
+543 TLIIAAS
-549 ACFISSLVLV
+549 CFLSSLALI

-567 PELDEGAIAINVLR
+567 PELDEGAIAINARR
-581 LPSVSLNE
+581 LPSVSLKA

-594 ALIEKTLMKYPEVET
+594 TLIEKTLIKYPEVET

-615 RPEIA
+615 RAEIA

-633 MLKPRKSWQTA
+633 MLKPKDTWQTA
-644 KTKEGLI
+644 RTKGGLI
-651 KRMEE
+651 ARMEE
-656 DLEKIPGMQYSFSQ
+656 DLKKIPGMQYSFSQ

-678 LIAGVRSDIAIKLFG
+678 LIAGVRSDVAIKLFG
-693 EDFEVLKPKAE
+693 EDYEILKSKAG
-704 EIERVVTAIRGAE
+704 EIERIVSHVQGAE
-717 DVKVEQVTGLP
+717 DVKGEQVAGLP
-728 VVQIKIDR
+728 VIQIKIDR
-736 SAIARY
+736 NAIARY

-755 AIGGKAASQVLEGQM
+755 AIGGRAASQVLEEQM
-770 RFDLLVRFIEEAR
+770 RFDLIVRFTEESR
-783 NSVEEIKNILI
+783 DNIEEIKNILI
-794 SAPGGVRVPLS
+794 SAPGGVRVPLI
-805 QLADISVEEG
+805 QLADIFIEEG
-815 PAQISRES
+815 HAQVNREN
-823 GHRRIVVECNVRGR
+823 GHRRIVVECNVRDR
-837 DIGSFVAEAQKK
+837 DIGSFVAEAKKK
-849 IRERVDI
+849 IREGVDI

-876 RLAIVLPISMGL
+876 RLAFVIPISMGL
-888 IFILLY
+888 IFILLF
-894 MSFRSFKNAALIYA
+894 MSFRSFKNAVLIYI

-923 RDMPLS
+923 RGMPMS
-929 ISAGVGFISLFG
+929 VSAGVGFISLFG

-952 FINEFQQKGKEA
+952 CINEYLQTGKET
-964 RDTIV
+964 RNTIV
-969 EAASTRLR
+969 EAATRRLR
-977 PVLITVLA
+977 PVLITVIT

-997 DVGAEIQK
+997 DVGAEVQK

-1035 RLLTIKQSNF
+1035 RLETT
-1045 IVG
+1045 

>member
-1 MGRGAYTKLMI
+1 MI

-21 QGFLVIV
+21 QGFLVII
-28 VICVIIGMGLYYIIR
+28 VIGIIIGLGLYYIVR

-56 VQINTEVP
+56 VQINTEAP

-96 KTGLSQVTVVF
+96 KTGLSQVTVIF

-121 ERLQTAKEQLPQVLK
+121 ERLQTAKDQIPQVFMV
-136 AQPIMGPISTGLG
+136 QPIMGPISTGLG
-149 EIYQYVVA
+149 EIYQYVVT
-157 GEGKDAMELRTIQDW
+157 GEDKDAMELRTIQDW

-181 PGVIEVNSFGGF
+181 SGVIEVNSFGGF

-199 LVDPQKL
+199 LVDPKKL

-219 LAANNA
+219 LTANNA
-225 NAGGQYIEH
+225 NAGGQYIEY

-242 GIGLISS
+242 GIGLINT
-249 IADIENIVVHA
+249 IQDIENIVVHA
-260 TKEGTPIYI
+260 TAEGTPLYI
-269 KNLANVVVGPEVR
+269 KNLADVVVGPEVR
-282 YGAVTKDGK
+282 YGAVTRDGK

-306 SRTVVQRIKQKVG
+306 SRTVVERVKQKVE

-325 PKGVDIIQFYDRT
+325 PKVVDIIPFYDRSV
-338 RLVNDVIHTVISN
+338 LVNDVIHTVISN

-356 ILIIIILTLTVGNWR
+356 ILIIIVLTLTVGNWR

-381 LTILLTFS
+381 LTVVLTFS
-389 GMYHLGIAA
+389 GMYHAGIAA
-398 TVMSIGS
+398 TIMSIGS

-416 CTVENIVQRLN
+416 CTVENIVQRLT
-427 LRKNTASYRETILL
+427 LRKGNDNYRETILR
-441 ASQEVGRPIFF
+441 ATQEVGRPIFF
-452 AVGIIIVIYVPLL
+452 AVGIIIIIYVPLL

-499 LCVLIFKKETKTKV
+499 LCSLIFRKRGITIKAH
-513 YTEETDNRIMRFL
+513 TEEADNRIMRFL
-526 KSRYKPLLQKA
+526 KSRYKPFLQKA
-537 VFHPRV
+537 VFHPKA
-543 TIIAAA
+543 TLIIAAS
-549 ACFISSLVLV
+549 CFLSSLALV

-567 PELDEGAIAINVLR
+567 PELDEGAIAINVVR
-581 LPSVSLNE
+581 LPSVSLKE

-594 ALIEKTLMKYPEVET
+594 TLIEKTLMKYPEVET

-615 RPEIA
+615 RAEIA

-651 KRMEE
+651 ERMEA
-656 DLEKIPGMQYSFSQ
+656 DLEKIPGMRYSFSQ

-704 EIERVVTAIRGAE
+704 EIERLVTSIRGAE
-717 DVKVEQVTGLP
+717 DVKVEQVAGLP

-770 RFDLLVRFIEEAR
+770 RFDLLVRFTEESR
-783 NSVEEIKNILI
+783 NNIEEIKNILI
-794 SAPGGVRVPLS
+794 SAPGGVRVPLT
-805 QLADISVEEG
+805 QLADIYVEEG
-815 PAQISRES
+815 PAQISREN

-876 RLAIVLPISMGL
+876 RLAIVIPISMGL
-888 IFILLY
+888 IFVLLY
-894 MSFRSFKNAALIYA
+894 MSFRSFKNAALIYV

-952 FINEFQQKGKEA
+952 FINEFLQIGKET

-969 EAASTRLR
+969 EAATTRLR
-977 PVLITVLA
+977 PVLITVMT

-997 DVGAEIQK
+997 DIGAEVQK

-1035 RLLTIKQSNF
+1035 K
-1045 IVG
+1045 VEAA

>member
-1 MGRGAYTKLMI
+1 MI
-12 NRLIEYGLK
+12 NKIIEYALR
-21 QGFLVIV
+21 QGFLVLIV
-28 VICVIIGMGLYYIIR
+28 IGVIIGLGLYSIVR
-43 LPIDAVPDVTTNQ
+43 LSVDAVPDVTTNQ

-82 MSSLPDVVEVRSLS
+82 LSSLPDVVEVRSIS

-121 ERLQTAKEQLPQVLK
+121 ERLQTAKEQLPQVFN
-136 AQPIMGPISTGLG
+136 AQPVMGPISTGLG
-149 EIYQYVVA
+149 EIYQYVVT
-157 GEGKDAMELRTIQDW
+157 GEGRNTMELRTIQDW

-181 PGVIEVNSFGGF
+181 PGIIEVNSFGGL

-206 ITYDITLRQVFDA
+206 ITYDIALRQVFDA

-234 ASEQYLIR
+234 ASEQYLVR
-242 GIGLISS
+242 GIGLINT
-249 IADIENIVVHA
+249 IQDIENIIIQA
-260 TKEGTPIYI
+260 TAEGTPIFI
-269 KNLANVVVGPEVR
+269 KNVAEVVVGPEVR

-291 GEVVTGIAMMLKGEN
+291 GEVVTGIAMMLKDEN
-306 SRTVVQRIKQKVG
+306 SRTVVERVKRKVE

-325 PKGVDIIQFYDRT
+325 PKGVDIVPFYDRAD
-338 RLVNDVIHTVISN
+338 LVSNVIHTVITN
-351 VIFGI
+351 VISGI
-356 ILIIIILTLTVGNWR
+356 VLIIIVITLTIGNWR

-381 LTILLTFS
+381 LTVILTFS
-389 GMYHLGIAA
+389 GMYHAGIAA

-416 CTVENIVQRLN
+416 CTVENIFQRLTF
-427 LRKNTASYRETILL
+427 RKGKDSDKETILR
-441 ASQEVGRPIFF
+441 ATQEVGRPVFF
-452 AVGIIIVIYVPLL
+452 AVSIIIIIYVPLF

-489 LFVALVIMPT
+489 LFVALVIMPSLCSLVFRNGGIKIT
-499 LCVLIFKKETKTKV
+499 LQKE
-513 YTEETDNRIMRFL
+513 EADNRIMRFL
-526 KSRYKPLLQKA
+526 KNCYKPFLQKA
-537 VFHPRV
+537 VFHPKAV
-543 TIIAAA
+543 LFIAVS
-549 ACFISSLVLV
+549 CFLSSLVLV

-567 PELDEGAIAINVLR
+567 PELDEGAIAINVRR
-581 LPSVSLNE
+581 LPSVSLKT

-594 ALIEKTLMKYPEVET
+594 TLIEKTLMKYPEVET

-615 RPEIA
+615 RAEIA

-633 MLKPRKSWQTA
+633 MLKPKEMWKTSR
-644 KTKEGLI
+644 TKEGLI
-651 KRMEE
+651 ARMEG
-656 DLEKIPGMQYSFSQ
+656 DLEKIPGLQYSFSQ

-678 LIAGVRSDIAIKLFG
+678 LIAGVRSDVAIKLFG
-693 EDFEVLKPKAE
+693 DDYEVLKAKSE
-704 EIERVVTAIRGAE
+704 EIERVVSNIPGAA
-717 DVKVEQVTGLP
+717 DVKGEQVAGLP

-736 SAIARY
+736 NAIARY

-755 AIGGKAASQVLEGQM
+755 AIGGKVASQVLEGQM
-770 RFDLLVRFIEEAR
+770 RFDLLVRFTEEAR
-783 NSVEEIKNILI
+783 NTVDEIKNILI
-794 SAPGGVRVPLS
+794 SAPGGVRVPLV
-805 QLADISVEEG
+805 QLADIFIEEG
-815 PAQISRES
+815 HAQVSREN

-849 IRERVDI
+849 IREGVDI

-876 RLAIVLPISMGL
+876 RLAFVIPVSMGL
-888 IFILLY
+888 IFIFLY
-894 MSFRSFKNAALIYA
+894 MSFGSLKNAALIYV
-908 NVPFAATGGIVALFL
+908 NVPFAATGGILALFL

-952 FINEFQQKGKEA
+952 FINEFLQEGKETKYA
-964 RDTIV
+964 II
-969 EAASTRLR
+969 EAASARLR
-977 PVLITVLA
+977 PVLITVMT

-997 DVGAEIQK
+997 DVGAEVQK

-1035 RLLTIKQSNF
+1035 KIRAT
-1045 IVG
+1045 

>member
-1 MGRGAYTKLMI
+1 LGRGAHTNLMI
-12 NRLIEYGLK
+12 NRLIEYALK
-21 QGFLVIV
+21 QGFLVII
-28 VICVIIGMGLYYIIR
+28 VIGVIIGLGLYYIVR
-43 LPIDAVPDVTTNQ
+43 LPVDAVPDVTTNQ

-64 GLGPVEAEKL
+64 GLGPLEVEKL

-82 MSSLPDVVEVRSLS
+82 MSSLPDVVEVRSIS

-121 ERLQTAKEQLPQVLK
+121 ERLQTAKEQLPQVFM

-149 EIYQYVVA
+149 EIYQYVVT
-157 GEGKDAMELRTIQDW
+157 GEGKDNMELRTIQDW
-172 LIRPRLLTT
+172 LIRPRLLTV
-181 PGVIEVNSFGGF
+181 PGIIEVNSFGGF

-199 LVDPQKL
+199 LVDPKKL
-206 ITYDITLRQVFDA
+206 ITHDITLRQVFDA

-242 GIGLISS
+242 GIGLINT
-249 IADIENIVVHA
+249 IQDIENIVVHA
-260 TKEGTPIYI
+260 TEEGTPIYI
-269 KNLANVVVGPEVR
+269 KNLADVVVGPEVR
-282 YGAVTKDGK
+282 YGAVTKDGN
-291 GEVVTGIAMMLKGEN
+291 GEVVTGIAMMLKDEN
-306 SRTVVQRIKQKVG
+306 SRTVVERVKQKVE

-325 PKGVDIIQFYDRT
+325 PKGVDIIPFYDRAG
-338 RLVNDVIHTVISN
+338 LVNDVIHTVISN

-356 ILIIIILTLTVGNWR
+356 ILIIIVLTLTVGNWR

-381 LTILLTFS
+381 LTVVLTFS

-416 CTVENIVQRLN
+416 CTVENIIQRLT
-427 LRKNTASYRETILL
+427 LRKGNDNYRETILR
-441 ASQEVGRPIFF
+441 AAQEVGRPIFF
-452 AVGIIIVIYVPLL
+452 AVGIIIIIYVPLL
-465 TLQGVEGKMFKP
+465 SLQGVEGKMFKP
-477 VALTVSLAMLSS
+477 VAFTVSLAMLSS

-499 LCVLIFKKETKTKV
+499 LCSLIFKNGVKTKK
-513 YTEETDNRIMRFL
+513 TTSEETDNRVMQFL
-526 KSRYKPLLQKA
+526 KRRYRPLLQKA

-543 TIIAAA
+543 ALIIAVS
-549 ACFISSLVLV
+549 CFLSSLVLV

-567 PELDEGAIAINVLR
+567 PELDEGAIAINVRR
-581 LPSVSLNE
+581 LPSVSLKE

-594 ALIEKTLMKYPEVET
+594 TLVEKTLMKYPEVET
-609 VVSKTG
+609 IVSKTG
-615 RPEIA
+615 RAEIA

-633 MLKPRKSWQTA
+633 MLKPKKSWQTA

-651 KRMEE
+651 ARMEE

-678 LIAGVRSDIAIKLFG
+678 LIAGVRSDVAIKLFG
-693 EDFEVLKPKAE
+693 DDYEILKSKAE
-704 EIERVVTAIRGAE
+704 EIVRVVTPIRGAE
-717 DVKVEQVTGLP
+717 DVKGEQVAGLP

-770 RFDLLVRFIEEAR
+770 RFDLLVRFTEEAR
-783 NSVEEIKNILI
+783 NNVEEIKNILI
-794 SAPGGVRVPLS
+794 SAPGGVRVPLT

-815 PAQISRES
+815 HNQVSREN
-823 GHRRIVVECNVRGR
+823 GHRRIVVECNVRNR

-849 IRERVDI
+849 IREGVEI

-876 RLAIVLPISMGL
+876 RLAIVIPISMGL
-888 IFILLY
+888 IFVLLY
-894 MSFRSFKNAALIYA
+894 MSFRSFKNAALIYI
-908 NVPFAATGGIVALFL
+908 NVPFAATGGIVALFM

-952 FINEFQQKGKEA
+952 FINEFLQEGKETKDA
-964 RDTIV
+964 II

-977 PVLITVLA
+977 PVLITVMA

-997 DVGAEIQK
+997 DVGAEVQK

-1035 RLLTIKQSNF
+1035 RIEAA
-1045 IVG
+1045 

>member
-1 MGRGAYTKLMI
+1 
-12 NRLIEYGLK
+12 
-21 QGFLVIV
+21 
-28 VICVIIGMGLYYIIR
+28 
-43 LPIDAVPDVTTNQ
+43 
-56 VQINTEVP
+56 
-64 GLGPVEAEKL
+64 VER
-74 ITFPIEFS
+74 
-82 MSSLPDVVEVRSLS
+82 V
-96 KTGLSQVTVVF
+96 
-107 DDHVNI
+107 
-113 YFARQLVL
+113 
-121 ERLQTAKEQLPQVLK
+121 
-136 AQPIMGPISTGLG
+136 
-149 EIYQYVVA
+149 
-157 GEGKDAMELRTIQDW
+157 
-172 LIRPRLLTT
+172 
-181 PGVIEVNSFGGF
+181 
-193 VKQYQV
+193 
-199 LVDPQKL
+199 
-206 ITYDITLRQVFDA
+206 
-219 LAANNA
+219 
-225 NAGGQYIEH
+225 
-234 ASEQYLIR
+234 
-242 GIGLISS
+242 
-249 IADIENIVVHA
+249 
-260 TKEGTPIYI
+260 
-269 KNLANVVVGPEVR
+269 
-282 YGAVTKDGK
+282 
-291 GEVVTGIAMMLKGEN
+291 
-306 SRTVVQRIKQKVG
+306 KQKVE

-325 PKGVDIIQFYDRT
+325 PKGVDIIPFYDRAG
-338 RLVNDVIHTVISN
+338 LVNDVIHTVISN

-356 ILIIIILTLTVGNWR
+356 ILIIIVLTLTVGNWR

-381 LTILLTFS
+381 LTVVLTFS

-416 CTVENIVQRLN
+416 CTVENIIQRLT
-427 LRKNTASYRETILL
+427 LRKGNDNYRETILR
-441 ASQEVGRPIFF
+441 AAQEVGRPIFF
-452 AVGIIIVIYVPLL
+452 AVGIIIIIYVPLL
-465 TLQGVEGKMFKP
+465 SLQGVEGKMFKP
-477 VALTVSLAMLSS
+477 VAFTVSLAMLSS

-499 LCVLIFKKETKTKV
+499 LCSLIFKNGVKTKK
-513 YTEETDNRIMRFL
+513 TTSEETDNRVMQFL
-526 KSRYKPLLQKA
+526 KRRYRPLLQKA

-543 TIIAAA
+543 ALIAAVS
-549 ACFISSLVLV
+549 CFLSSLVLV

-567 PELDEGAIAINVLR
+567 PELDEGAIAINVRR
-581 LPSVSLNE
+581 LPSVSLKE

-594 ALIEKTLMKYPEVET
+594 TLIEKTLMKYPEVET
-609 VVSKTG
+609 IVSKTG
-615 RPEIA
+615 RAEIA

-633 MLKPRKSWQTA
+633 MLKPKKSWQTA

-651 KRMEE
+651 ARMEE

-678 LIAGVRSDIAIKLFG
+678 LIAGVRSDVAIKLFG
-693 EDFEVLKPKAE
+693 DDYEILKSKAE
-704 EIERVVTAIRGAE
+704 EIVRVVTPIRGAE
-717 DVKVEQVTGLP
+717 DVKGEQVAGLP

-770 RFDLLVRFIEEAR
+770 RFDLLVRFTEEAR
-783 NSVEEIKNILI
+783 NNVEEIKNILI
-794 SAPGGVRVPLS
+794 SAPGGVRVPLT

-815 PAQISRES
+815 HNQVSREN

-849 IRERVDI
+849 IREGVDI

-876 RLAIVLPISMGL
+876 RLAIVIPISMGL
-888 IFILLY
+888 IFVLLY
-894 MSFRSFKNAALIYA
+894 TSFRSFKNAALIYV

-952 FINEFQQKGKEA
+952 FINEFLQEGKETKDA
-964 RDTIV
+964 II

-977 PVLITVLA
+977 PVLITVMA

-997 DVGAEIQK
+997 DVGAEVQK

-1035 RLLTIKQSNF
+1035 RIEAA
-1045 IVG
+1045 

>member
-1 MGRGAYTKLMI
+1 MI
-12 NRLIEYGLK
+12 NKIIEYALK

-28 VICVIIGMGLYYIIR
+28 VICVIIGLGLYYIVR

-64 GLGPVEAEKL
+64 GLGPLEVEKL

-82 MSSLPDVVEVRSLS
+82 MSSLPDVVESRSLS

-121 ERLQTAKEQLPQVLK
+121 ERLQTAKDQIPQVFM

-149 EIYQYVVA
+149 EIYQYVVT

-181 PGVIEVNSFGGF
+181 PGIIEVNSFGGF

-199 LVDPQKL
+199 QVDPKKL
-206 ITYDITLRQVFDA
+206 ITYDITLRQVFEA

-242 GIGLISS
+242 GIGLINS
-249 IADIENIVVHA
+249 IDDIENIVVHA

-269 KNLANVVVGPEVR
+269 KNLADVVVGPEVR

-291 GEVVTGIAMMLKGEN
+291 GEVVVGIAMMLKGEN
-306 SRTVVQRIKQKVG
+306 SRTVVERVKQKVE

-325 PKGVDIIQFYDRT
+325 PKGVDIIPFYDRAG
-338 RLVNDVIHTVISN
+338 LVNYVIHTVISN

-356 ILIIIILTLTVGNWR
+356 ILIIIVLTLTIGNWR

-381 LTILLTFS
+381 LTVILTFS

-398 TVMSIGS
+398 TVMSVGS

-416 CTVENIVQRLN
+416 CTVENIIQRLT
-427 LRKNTASYRETILL
+427 LRKDKNSYRETILL
-441 ASQEVGRPIFF
+441 AVQEVGRPIFF
-452 AVGIIIVIYVPLL
+452 AVGIIIIIYVPLL

-499 LCVLIFKKETKTKV
+499 LCSLIFRKGIKTKAH
-513 YTEETDNRIMRFL
+513 TEEADNRIMRFL
-526 KSRYKPLLQKA
+526 KSRYKPFLQKA
-537 VFHPRV
+537 VFHPKV
-543 TIIAAA
+543 TLIIAVS
-549 ACFISSLVLV
+549 CFLSSLVLV

-567 PELDEGAIAINVLR
+567 PELDEGAIEINVLR
-581 LPSVSLNE
+581 LPSVSLKE

-594 ALIEKTLMKYPEVET
+594 TLIEKTLMKYPEVET
-609 VVSKTG
+609 VVSETG
-615 RPEIA
+615 RAEIA
-620 TDPMGQEISDVFV
+620 TDPMGQESSDVLV
-633 MLKPRKSWQTA
+633 MLKPKKSWQTA

-656 DLEKIPGMQYSFSQ
+656 DLEKIPGMRYSFSQ

-693 EDFEVLKPKAE
+693 EDFEVLKSKAE
-704 EIERVVTAIRGAE
+704 DIERVVTPIQGAE

-770 RFDLLVRFIEEAR
+770 RFDLLVRFTEEAR
-783 NSVEEIKNILI
+783 NNVEEIKNILI
-794 SAPGGVRVPLS
+794 SAPGGVRVPLT

-815 PAQISRES
+815 PAQISREN

-856 PAGYYLDWGGQFEN
+856 PAGFYLDWGGQFEN

-876 RLAIVLPISMGL
+876 RLAIVIPISMGL

-952 FINEFQQKGKEA
+952 FINEFQQKGKET

-997 DVGAEIQK
+997 DVGAEVQK

-1035 RLLTIKQSNF
+1035 KIEA
-1045 IVG
+1045 I

>member
-1 MGRGAYTKLMI
+1 MGRGARTNLMI

-28 VICVIIGMGLYYIIR
+28 VICVIIGLGLYYIVH

-96 KTGLSQVTVVF
+96 KTGLSQVTVIF
-107 DDHVNI
+107 ADYVNI

-121 ERLQTAKEQLPQVLK
+121 ERLQTAKDQLPQVFM
-136 AQPIMGPISTGLG
+136 AQPVMGPISTGLG
-149 EIYQYVVA
+149 EIYQYVIT
-157 GEGKDAMELRTIQDW
+157 GKGKDAMELRTIQDW
-172 LIRPRLLTT
+172 IIRPRLLTT

-242 GIGLISS
+242 GIGLIDTMQ
-249 IADIENIVVHA
+249 DIENIIVHA
-260 TKEGTPIYI
+260 TEEGTPIYI
-269 KNLANVVVGPEVR
+269 RNVADVVLGPEVR

-306 SRTVVQRIKQKVG
+306 SRTVVERVKQKVE

-325 PKGVDIIQFYDRT
+325 PEGVDIIPFYDRAD
-338 RLVNDVIHTVISN
+338 LVSNVIHTVITN
-351 VIFGI
+351 VISGI
-356 ILIIIILTLTVGNWR
+356 LLIIIVLTLTVGNWR
-371 VSLLI
+371 VSLLV

-381 LTILLTFS
+381 LTIFLTFS
-389 GMYHLGIAA
+389 GMYYAGIAA
-398 TVMSIGS
+398 TVMSVGS

-416 CTVENIVQRLN
+416 CTVENILQRLT
-427 LRKNTASYRETILL
+427 LRKSNKSYKETIQH
-441 ASQEVGRPIFF
+441 AAQEVGRPIFF
-452 AVGIIIVIYVPLL
+452 AVSIIIIIYLPLL
-465 TLQGVEGKMFKP
+465 TLRGVEGKMFKP

-489 LFVALVIMPT
+489 LFVALAIMPT
-499 LCVLIFKKETKTKV
+499 LCSLSFRKGTKTRAH
-513 YTEETDNRIMRFL
+513 TEETDNRIMQFL
-526 KSRYKPLLQKA
+526 KNRYRPLLQK
-537 VFHPRV
+537 VVSHPRL
-543 TIIAAA
+543 TLSIAAS
-549 ACFISSLVLV
+549 CFLASLALV

-567 PELDEGAIAINVLR
+567 PELDEGAIAINVVR
-581 LPSVSLNE
+581 LPSVSLKE
-589 SVELS
+589 SVDLS
-594 ALIEKTLMKYPEVET
+594 ALIEKALMKYPEVET

-633 MLKPRKSWQTA
+633 MLKPKKTWQTA
-644 KTKEGLI
+644 RTKEGLI
-651 KRMEE
+651 ARMEE
-656 DLEKIPGMQYSFSQ
+656 DLEKIPGMRYSFSQ
-670 PIELRVSE
+670 PIKLRVSE

-693 EDFEVLKPKAE
+693 EDFEVLKSKAE
-704 EIERVVTAIRGAE
+704 EIERVVTSIRGAE
-717 DVKVEQVTGLP
+717 DVKAEQVAGLP
-728 VVQIKIDR
+728 VIQIKINR

-770 RFDLLVRFIEEAR
+770 RFDLVVRFTEEAR
-783 NSVEEIKNILI
+783 NNIEEIKNILI
-794 SAPGGVRVPLS
+794 STPGGVRVPLI
-805 QLADISVEEG
+805 QLADISLEEG
-815 PAQISRES
+815 PAQVSREN
-823 GHRRIVVECNVRGR
+823 GHRRIVVECNVRDR
-837 DIGSFVAEAQKK
+837 DIGSFVSETQKK
-849 IRERVDI
+849 IQERVDI
-856 PAGYYLDWGGQFEN
+856 PSGYYLDWGGQFEN
-870 MQRARN
+870 MQQARN
-876 RLAIVLPISMGL
+876 RLAIVIPISMGL

-894 MSFRSFKNAALIYA
+894 MSFRSFKNAALIYI

-923 RDMPLS
+923 RNMPLS
-929 ISAGVGFISLFG
+929 VSAGVGFISLFG

-952 FINEFQQKGKEA
+952 CINEFLQKGKET
-964 RDTIV
+964 RDTVV
-969 EAASTRLR
+969 EAATTRLR
-977 PVLITVLA
+977 PVVITVIT
-985 DIIGLLPMTIST
+985 DIIGLLPMTMST
-997 DVGAEIQK
+997 DVGAEVQK

-1025 IPALYQWFPK
+1025 IPSLYQWFPK
-1035 RLLTIKQSNF
+1035 RIESA
-1045 IVG
+1045 

>member
-1 MGRGAYTKLMI
+1 MI
-12 NRLIEYGLK
+12 NRLIGYALK
-21 QGFLVIV
+21 QGFLVII
-28 VICVIIGMGLYYIIR
+28 VIGVIIGLGLYYIVR
-43 LPIDAVPDVTTNQ
+43 LPVDAVPDVTTNQ

-64 GLGPVEAEKL
+64 GLGPLEVEKL

-82 MSSLPDVVEVRSLS
+82 MSGLPNVVETRSLS
-96 KTGLSQVTVVF
+96 KSGLSQVTVVF

-113 YFARQLVL
+113 YFVRQLVF
-121 ERLQTAKEQLPQVLK
+121 ERLQTAKEQLPQVFN
-136 AQPIMGPISTGLG
+136 AQPVMGPISTGLG
-149 EIYQYVVA
+149 EIYQYVVT
-157 GEGKDAMELRTIQDW
+157 GEGKDNMELRTIQDW
-172 LIRPRLLTT
+172 IIKPRLLTT
-181 PGVIEVNSFGGF
+181 PGIIEINSFGGF

-199 LVDPQKL
+199 LVDPKKL

-242 GIGLISS
+242 GIGLINT
-249 IADIENIVVHA
+249 IQDIENIIVQA
-260 TKEGTPIYI
+260 TPEGTPIYI
-269 KNLANVVVGPEVR
+269 KNIADVVVGPEVR

-291 GEVVTGIAMMLKGEN
+291 GEVVAGIAMMLKGEN
-306 SRTVVQRIKQKVG
+306 SRTVVERVKQKVA

-325 PKGVDIIQFYDRT
+325 PTGVDIIPFYDRAA
-338 RLVNDVIHTVISN
+338 LVNGVIHTVISN

-356 ILIIIILTLTVGNWR
+356 ILIIIVLTLTVGNWR

-381 LTILLTFS
+381 LTVVLTFS

-398 TVMSIGS
+398 TVMSISS

-416 CTVENIVQRLN
+416 CTVENIVQRLS

-452 AVGIIIVIYVPLL
+452 AVGIIIIIYVPLL

-499 LCVLIFKKETKTKV
+499 LCSLIFKKGVKTKA
-513 YTEETDNRIMRFL
+513 YTEETDNRIMLFL
-526 KSRYKPLLQKA
+526 KSSYRPLLEKA
-537 VFHPRV
+537 VFYPRI
-543 TIIAAA
+543 TFIIAAS
-549 ACFISSLVLV
+549 CFLSSLVLI

-567 PELDEGAIAINVLR
+567 PELDEGAIAINVRR
-581 LPSVSLNE
+581 LPSVSLKE
-589 SVELS
+589 SVGLS
-594 ALIEKTLMKYPEVET
+594 TLVEKTLMKYPEVET
-609 VVSKTG
+609 IVSKTG
-615 RPEIA
+615 RAEIA

-633 MLKPRKSWQTA
+633 MLKPKDTWQTTR
-644 KTKEGLI
+644 TKEGLI
-651 KRMEE
+651 ARMEE
-656 DLEKIPGMQYSFSQ
+656 DLKKIPGMQYSFSQ

-678 LIAGVRSDIAIKLFG
+678 LIAGVRSDVAIKLFG
-693 EDFEVLKPKAE
+693 EDYEVLKSKAE
-704 EIERVVTAIRGAE
+704 EIERVVAPIRGAE
-717 DVKVEQVTGLP
+717 DVKGEQVAGLP

-755 AIGGKAASQVLEGQM
+755 AIGGRAASQVLEEQM
-770 RFDLLVRFIEEAR
+770 RFDLLVRFSEEAR
-783 NSVEEIKNILI
+783 NNIEEIKNILI
-794 SAPGGVRVPLS
+794 SAPNGVRVPLT
-805 QLADISVEEG
+805 QLADIFVEEG
-815 PAQISRES
+815 HAQVNREN
-823 GHRRIVVECNVRGR
+823 GHRRIVVECNVRDR

-849 IRERVDI
+849 IREGVDI

-876 RLAIVLPISMGL
+876 RLAIVIPISMGL
-888 IFILLY
+888 IFILLF
-894 MSFRSFKNAALIYA
+894 MSFHSFKNAALIYI

-923 RDMPLS
+923 RNMPLS
-929 ISAGVGFISLFG
+929 VSAGVGFISLFG

-952 FINEFQQKGKEA
+952 SINEYLQKGKET

-969 EAASTRLR
+969 EAATTRLR
-977 PVLITVLA
+977 PVAITVMT

-997 DVGAEIQK
+997 DVGAEVQK

-1035 RLLTIKQSNF
+1035 R
-1045 IVG
+1045 VEAV

>member
-1 MGRGAYTKLMI
+1 MERGAYTNGMI
-12 NRLIEYGLK
+12 NRLIEYALK

-28 VICVIIGMGLYYIIR
+28 VIGVIIGLGLYYIVR
-43 LPIDAVPDVTTNQ
+43 LPVDAVPDVTTNQ
-56 VQINTEVP
+56 VQINTEVA
-64 GLGPVEAEKL
+64 GLGPLEVEKL

-82 MSSLPDVVEVRSLS
+82 MGGLPSVMETRSLS
-96 KTGLSQVTVVF
+96 KSGLSQVTVVF
-107 DDHVNI
+107 ADHVNI
-113 YFARQLVL
+113 YFARQLVF
-121 ERLQTAKEQLPQVLK
+121 ERLQTAKEQLPQVFN

-149 EIYQYVVA
+149 EIYQYVVT
-157 GEGKDAMELRTIQDW
+157 GEGKDTMERRTIQDW
-172 LIRPRLLTT
+172 IIKPRLLTT
-181 PGVIEVNSFGGF
+181 PGIIEINSFGGF

-199 LVDPQKL
+199 LVDPKKL
-206 ITYDITLRQVFDA
+206 ITYDINLRQVFDA
-219 LAANNA
+219 LASNNA

-242 GIGLISS
+242 GIGLINTMQ
-249 IADIENIVVHA
+249 DIENIVVHA
-260 TKEGTPIYI
+260 TAEGTPIYI
-269 KNLANVVVGPEVR
+269 KNIANVVVGPEVR

-291 GEVVTGIAMMLKGEN
+291 GEIVTGIAMMLKGEN
-306 SRTVVQRIKQKVG
+306 SRTVVERVKQKVE

-325 PKGVDIIQFYDRT
+325 PKGVDIVPFYDRAA
-338 RLVNDVIHTVISN
+338 LVNDVIHTVISN

-356 ILIIIILTLTVGNWR
+356 ILIIIVLTLTVGNWR

-381 LTILLTFS
+381 LTIILTFS

-416 CTVENIVQRLN
+416 CTVENIVQRLT
-427 LRKNTASYRETILL
+427 LRKRSDSYTETILR

-452 AVGIIIVIYVPLL
+452 AVGIIIIIYVPLL

-499 LCVLIFKKETKTKV
+499 LSSLIFKKGVKTKEH
-513 YTEETDNRIMRFL
+513 TEESDNRMMLFL
-526 KSRYKPLLQKA
+526 KSRYRPLLQKV
-537 VFHPRV
+537 VFRPRI
-543 TIIAAA
+543 TLIIVAS
-549 ACFISSLVLV
+549 CFLSSLVLV

-567 PELDEGAIAINVLR
+567 PELDEGAIAINVRR
-581 LPSVSLNE
+581 LPSVSLKE
-589 SVELS
+589 SVNLS
-594 ALIEKTLMKYPEVET
+594 TLVEKTLMKYPEVET

-615 RPEIA
+615 RAEIA

-633 MLKPRKSWQTA
+633 MLKPKDTWQTA
-644 KTKEGLI
+644 RTKDGLI
-651 KRMEE
+651 ARMEE
-656 DLEKIPGMQYSFSQ
+656 DLKKIPGMQYSFSQ

-678 LIAGVRSDIAIKLFG
+678 LIAGVRSDVAIKLFG
-693 EDFEVLKPKAE
+693 EDYEVLKSKAG
-704 EIERVVTAIRGAE
+704 EIERVVSHIPGAE
-717 DVKVEQVTGLP
+717 DVKGEQVAGLP
-728 VVQIKIDR
+728 VIQIKIDR
-736 SAIARY
+736 GAIARY

-755 AIGGKAASQVLEGQM
+755 AIGGRAASQVLEEQM
-770 RFDLLVRFIEEAR
+770 RFDLIVRFTEESR
-783 NSVEEIKNILI
+783 NNIEEIKNILI
-794 SAPGGVRVPLS
+794 SAPGGVRVPLI
-805 QLADISVEEG
+805 QLADIFVEEG
-815 PAQISRES
+815 HAQVNREN
-823 GHRRIVVECNVRGR
+823 GHRRIVVECNVRDR
-837 DIGSFVAEAQKK
+837 DIGSFVAEAKKK
-849 IRERVDI
+849 IRKSVDI

-876 RLAIVLPISMGL
+876 RLAIVIPISMGL

-894 MSFRSFKNAALIYA
+894 MSFRSFKNAVLIYI

-923 RDMPLS
+923 RGMPMS
-929 ISAGVGFISLFG
+929 VSAGVGFISLFG

-952 FINEFQQKGKEA
+952 SINEYLQKGKET

-969 EAASTRLR
+969 EAATTRLR
-977 PVLITVLA
+977 PVAITVIT

-997 DVGAEIQK
+997 DIGAEVQK

-1035 RLLTIKQSNF
+1035 RLEAA
-1045 IVG
+1045 

>member
-1 MGRGAYTKLMI
+1 MI
-12 NRLIEYGLK
+12 NKIIEYALK

-28 VICVIIGMGLYYIIR
+28 VICVIIGLGLYYIVR

-64 GLGPVEAEKL
+64 GLGPLEVEKL

-82 MSSLPDVVEVRSLS
+82 MSSLPDVVESRSLS

-121 ERLQTAKEQLPQVLK
+121 ERLQTAKDQIPQVFM

-149 EIYQYVVA
+149 EIYQYVVT

-181 PGVIEVNSFGGF
+181 PGIIEVNSFGGF

-199 LVDPQKL
+199 QVDPKKL
-206 ITYDITLRQVFDA
+206 ITYDITLRQVFEA

-242 GIGLISS
+242 GIGLINS
-249 IADIENIVVHA
+249 IDDIENIVVHA

-269 KNLANVVVGPEVR
+269 KNLADVVVGPEVR

-291 GEVVTGIAMMLKGEN
+291 GEVVVGIAMMLKGEN
-306 SRTVVQRIKQKVG
+306 SRTVVERVKQKVE

-325 PKGVDIIQFYDRT
+325 PKGVDIIPFYDRAG
-338 RLVNDVIHTVISN
+338 LVNYVIHTVISN

-356 ILIIIILTLTVGNWR
+356 ILIIIVLTLTIGNWR

-381 LTILLTFS
+381 LTVILTFS

-398 TVMSIGS
+398 TVMSVGS

-416 CTVENIVQRLN
+416 CTVENIIQRLT
-427 LRKNTASYRETILL
+427 LRKDKNSYRETILL
-441 ASQEVGRPIFF
+441 AVQEVGRPIFF
-452 AVGIIIVIYVPLL
+452 AVGIIIIIYVPLL

-499 LCVLIFKKETKTKV
+499 LCSLIFRKGIKTKAH
-513 YTEETDNRIMRFL
+513 TEEADNRIMRFL
-526 KSRYKPLLQKA
+526 KSRYKPFLQKA
-537 VFHPRV
+537 VFHPKV
-543 TIIAAA
+543 TLIIAVS
-549 ACFISSLVLV
+549 CFLSSLVLV

-567 PELDEGAIAINVLR
+567 PELDEGAIEINVLR
-581 LPSVSLNE
+581 LPSVSLKE

-594 ALIEKTLMKYPEVET
+594 TLIEKTLMKYPEVET
-609 VVSKTG
+609 VVSETG
-615 RPEIA
+615 RAEIA
-620 TDPMGQEISDVFV
+620 TDPMGQESSDVLV
-633 MLKPRKSWQTA
+633 MLKPKKSWQTA

-656 DLEKIPGMQYSFSQ
+656 DLEKIPGMRYSFSQ

-693 EDFEVLKPKAE
+693 EDFEVLKSKAE
-704 EIERVVTAIRGAE
+704 DIERVVTPIQGAE

-770 RFDLLVRFIEEAR
+770 RFDLLVRFTEEAR
-783 NSVEEIKNILI
+783 NNVEEIKNILI
-794 SAPGGVRVPLS
+794 SAPGGVRVPLT

-815 PAQISRES
+815 PAQISREN

-849 IRERVDI
+849 IRERVDT

-876 RLAIVLPISMGL
+876 RLAIVIPISMGL

-952 FINEFQQKGKEA
+952 FINEFQQKGKET

-997 DVGAEIQK
+997 DVGAEVQK

-1035 RLLTIKQSNF
+1035 KIEA
-1045 IVG
+1045 I

>member
-1 MGRGAYTKLMI
+1 MI
-12 NRLIEYGLK
+12 NKIIEYGLK
-21 QGFLVIV
+21 QGFLVII
-28 VICVIIGMGLYYIIR
+28 VICVIIGLGLYYIVR

-96 KTGLSQVTVVF
+96 KTGLSQVTVIF

-121 ERLQTAKEQLPQVLK
+121 ERLQTAKEQLPQVLN

-149 EIYQYVVA
+149 EIYQYLVT

-199 LVDPQKL
+199 QVDPKKL
-206 ITYDITLRQVFDA
+206 ITYDITLRHVFDA

-234 ASEQYLIR
+234 GSEQYLIR
-242 GIGLISS
+242 GIGLINS
-249 IADIENIVVHA
+249 IDDIKNIVVHA

-269 KNLANVVVGPEVR
+269 KNLANVAVGPEVR
-282 YGAVTKDGK
+282 YGAVTRDGK

-306 SRTVVQRIKQKVG
+306 SRTVVERIKQKVE

-325 PKGVDIIQFYDRT
+325 PKGVSIIPFYDRAD
-338 RLVNDVIHTVISN
+338 LVNNVIHTVITNIISG
-351 VIFGI
+351 VILVVI
-356 ILIIIILTLTVGNWR
+356 ILILLLGNWR
-371 VSLLI
+371 GALLV
-376 AFSVP
+376 AFSIP
-381 LTILLTFS
+381 LTALLTFS
-389 GMYHLGIAA
+389 GMYHMGIAA
-398 TVMSIGS
+398 TVMS
-405 LGFGNI
+405 LGALDFGVVI
-411 TDGSV
+411 DGSV
-416 CTVENIVQRLN
+416 VMVENIIRRLT
-427 LRKNTASYRETILL
+427 LRKSNNSHKETVLL
-441 ASQEVGRPIFF
+441 SAKEVGRPIFF
-452 AVGIIIVIYVPLL
+452 AVGIIVIVYLPIL
-465 TLQGVEGKMFKP
+465 TLQGIEGKMFKP
-477 VALTVSLAMLSS
+477 MAFTVSLAMLSS
-489 LFVALVIMPT
+489 LFIALFIMPT
-499 LCVLIFKKETKTKV
+499 LCSLIFRKGIKSKV
-513 YTEETDNRIMRFL
+513 HGEETDNRSIRFL
-526 KSRYKPLLQKA
+526 KRYYRPLLQKA
-537 VFHPRV
+537 VSHPKV

-549 ACFISSLVLV
+549 SCFISSLVLV

-567 PELDEGAIAINVLR
+567 PELDEGAIAIEVWR
-581 LPSVSLNE
+581 FPSVSLKE
-589 SVELS
+589 SIDTS
-594 ALIEKTLMKYPEVET
+594 SLIEKTLLKYPEVET
-609 VVSKTG
+609 VVSKIG
-615 RPEIA
+615 RAEIA
-620 TDPMGQEISDVFV
+620 IDPMGPENSDVFI
-633 MLKPRKSWQTA
+633 MLKPKKTWQTA
-644 KTKEGLI
+644 RTKEALVAHM
-651 KRMEE
+651 KE
-656 DLEKIPGMQYSFSQ
+656 DLEKIPGMRYSFSQ

-678 LIAGVRSDIAIKLFG
+678 LIAGIRSDIAIKLFG
-693 EDFEVLKPKAE
+693 EDFEILKSKAE
-704 EIERVVTAIRGAE
+704 EIERIVTPIQGSE
-717 DVKVEQVTGLP
+717 DVKIEQVAGLP

-770 RFDLLVRFIEEAR
+770 RFDLLVRFTEEAR
-783 NSVEEIKNILI
+783 NNIEEIKNTLI
-794 SAPGGVRVPLS
+794 SAPGGVRVPLT

-815 PAQISRES
+815 PAQVSREN

-849 IRERVDI
+849 IKERVEI

-870 MQRARN
+870 MQQARK
-876 RLAIVLPISMGL
+876 RLAIVVPIAMGL

-894 MSFRSFKNAALIYA
+894 TSFHSLRNAALIYI
-908 NVPFAATGGIVALFL
+908 NVPIAATGGIAALFL
-923 RDMPLS
+923 RDMHFS
-929 ISAGVGFISLFG
+929 ISAGVGFIALFG

-952 FINEFQQKGKEA
+952 YINELRQEGKEIKNA
-964 RDTIV
+964 II
-969 EAASTRLR
+969 EGALTRLR
-977 PVLITVLA
+977 PVLMTVTT
-985 DIIGLLPMTIST
+985 DIIGFLPMAVST
-997 DVGAEIQK
+997 DVGAEVQK
-1005 PLATVIVGG
+1005 PLATVIIGG
-1014 VCFSSFLTLFV
+1014 LCFSTFLTLFV

-1035 RLLTIKQSNF
+1035 RF
-1045 IVG
+1045 EAA

>member
-1 MGRGAYTKLMI
+1 MI
-12 NRLIEYGLK
+12 NKIIEYALR
-21 QGFLVIV
+21 QGFLVIL
-28 VICVIIGMGLYYIIR
+28 VICAIMGLGLYYILH
-43 LPIDAVPDVTTNQ
+43 LPVDAVPDVTTNQ
-56 VQINTEVP
+56 VQINTEVQ
-64 GLGPVEAEKL
+64 GLGPVEMEKL
-74 ITFPIEFS
+74 VTFPIESS
-82 MSSLPDVVEVRSLS
+82 MSGLPDVVETRSLS
-96 KTGLSQVTVVF
+96 KSGLSQVTVVF

-121 ERLQTAKEQLPQVLK
+121 ERLQTAKEQLPQVFK
-136 AQPIMGPISTGLG
+136 AQPVMSPISTGLG
-149 EIYQYVVA
+149 EIFQYVVT
-157 GEGKDAMELRTIQDW
+157 GEGKDNMELRTIQDW
-172 LIRPRLLTT
+172 QIRPRLLTT
-181 PGVIEVNSFGGF
+181 PGIIEVNSFGGL

-199 LVDPQKL
+199 LVDPKKL
-206 ITYDITLRQVFDA
+206 ITHDITLSLVFNA
-219 LAANNA
+219 LEANNA

-234 ASEQYLIR
+234 ASEQYMIR
-242 GIGLISS
+242 GVGLINTMQ
-249 IADIENIVVHA
+249 DIENIVVHA

-269 KNLANVVVGPEVR
+269 KNVAEVVVGPEVR

-291 GEVVTGIAMMLKGEN
+291 GEVVAGIAMMLKGEN
-306 SRTVVQRIKQKVG
+306 SRTVVERVKKKIE

-325 PKGVDIIQFYDRT
+325 PKGVDIIPFYDRAG
-338 RLVNDVIHTVISN
+338 LVNDVIHTVISN
-351 VIFGI
+351 VISGI
-356 ILIIIILTLTVGNWR
+356 VLIIIVLTLTVGNWR

-381 LTILLTFS
+381 LTVVLTFS
-389 GMYHLGIAA
+389 GMYHVGIAA

-416 CTVENIVQRLN
+416 CTVENIIQRLT
-427 LRKNTASYRETILL
+427 LRKGNESYRETILR
-441 ASQEVGRPIFF
+441 AAQEVGRPIFF
-452 AVGIIIVIYVPLL
+452 AVGIIIIIYVPLL

-477 VALTVSLAMLSS
+477 VAITVSLAMLSS

-499 LCVLIFKKETKTKV
+499 LCALIFKNGIKVNKT
-513 YTEETDNRIMRFL
+513 TSAETDNRVMRFL

-537 VFHPRV
+537 VFHPRA
-543 TIIAAA
+543 TLIIAASFFLA
-549 ACFISSLVLV
+549 SLVLI

-567 PELDEGAIAINVLR
+567 PELDEGAIAINVRR
-581 LPSVSLNE
+581 LPSVSLKE
-589 SVELS
+589 SVECS
-594 ALIEKTLMKYPEVET
+594 TLIEKTLMKYPEVET
-609 VVSKTG
+609 VISKTG
-615 RPEIA
+615 RAEIA
-620 TDPMGQEISDVFV
+620 TDPMGHEISDVFV
-633 MLKPRKSWQTA
+633 MLKPKKTWRTA
-644 KTKEGLI
+644 RDKDGLI
-651 KRMEE
+651 ARMEA
-656 DLEKIPGMQYSFSQ
+656 DLTKIPGMRYSFSQ

-678 LIAGVRSDIAIKLFG
+678 LIAGVRSDVAIKLFG
-693 EDFEVLKPKAE
+693 EDYEILKAKAD
-704 EIERVVTAIRGAE
+704 EIERVITPIRGAA
-717 DVKVEQVTGLP
+717 DVKGEQVAGLP

-736 SAIARY
+736 GAIARY

-755 AIGGKAASQVLEGQM
+755 AIGGKVATQVLEEQM
-770 RFDLLVRFIEEAR
+770 RFDLVVRFSEDAR
-783 NSVEEIKNILI
+783 NSIEEIKNILI

-805 QLADISVEEG
+805 QLTDISVEEG
-815 PAQISRES
+815 YVQINRENV
-823 GHRRIVVECNVRGR
+823 HRRIVVECNVRDR

-849 IRERVDI
+849 IREGVEI

-870 MQRARN
+870 MQRASR
-876 RLAIVLPISMGL
+876 RLALVIPLSMGL

-894 MSFRSFKNAALIYA
+894 MSFRSFKNAALIYV

-952 FINEFQQKGKEA
+952 FINEFLQKGNET

-969 EAASTRLR
+969 DAATTRLR
-977 PVLITVLA
+977 PVVITVLT

-997 DVGAEIQK
+997 DVGAEVQK

-1035 RLLTIKQSNF
+1035 RLKEA
-1045 IVG
+1045 GH